1 MSDDDPF
8 SDADPVDPADD
19 DRLDAT
25 SADTGRSEAERLE
38 EERRELAQRKRGLD
52 DFADELDE
60 REAELN
66 DRERELRARS
76 KQLDEREAELDGR
89 AQRIEDREAELD
101 DREVAIEERERELA
115 DRAAELDE
123 KERTLQ
129 EYVSDSIR
137 ETVREAIEEATVG
150 DDTSHR
156 FGTIGSLVLGLVG
169 VTLLVGG
176 VLHGFADQIAM
187 VPAVFANDAAN
198 LGVTVLLLFSG
209 LAANLAAIAD

>member
-1 MSDDDPF
+1 MNDDDPF

-19 DRLDAT
+19 DRLDT
-25 SADTGRSEAERLE
+25 ETPKTELSEAERLE
-38 EERRELAQRKRGLD
+38 AKQRELAQRKRGLA

-66 DRERELRARS
+66 ERERELRNRS
-76 KQLDEREAELDGR
+76 QQLDEREAELDRR
-89 AQRIEDREAELD
+89 AQRIEEREAELD
-101 DREVAIEERERELA
+101 DREVAIEERERELEL
-115 DRAAELDE
+115 RAEELDE

-137 ETVREAIEEATVG
+137 ETVHEAIEDATPT
-150 DDTSHR
+150 DDTQHR
-156 FGTIGSLVLGLVG
+156 FGTIGSLILGLVG
-169 VTLLVGG
+169 VTLIIGG
-176 VLHGFADQIAM
+176 VLHGFADQIAL

-209 LAANLAAIAD
+209 LAANLAAVAD